1 MADSHAHPAI
11 STGNELFIHDPT
23 AKVTA
28 KYLADLLKPAF
39 SPHGHNQREDEEAVI
54 LNWNDYL
61 QDIEGIICAQQ
72 LLDEMCRNC
81 PHRCV
86 FIHYTVYLPAGLED
100 AAALTPSMI
109 LSFVTGADKPPPMGF
124 PVQPIHQIHRRPAPN
139 PPNCLYMLLSIVPP
153 SGFD

>member
-1 MADSHAHPAI
+1 MRQ
-11 STGNELFIHDPT
+11 LFIHDPT

-28 KYLADLLKPAF
+28 QYLAYLLKPAF
-39 SPHGHNQREDEEAVI
+39 SPHSHNQRED
-54 LNWNDYL
+54 DYL
-61 QDIEGIICAQQ
+61 QDIEGIVCAQQ

-109 LSFVTGADKPPPMGF
+109 LSFVTGADKTIPNGISSTT
-124 PVQPIHQIHRRPAPN
+124 IHQIYRRLAPN